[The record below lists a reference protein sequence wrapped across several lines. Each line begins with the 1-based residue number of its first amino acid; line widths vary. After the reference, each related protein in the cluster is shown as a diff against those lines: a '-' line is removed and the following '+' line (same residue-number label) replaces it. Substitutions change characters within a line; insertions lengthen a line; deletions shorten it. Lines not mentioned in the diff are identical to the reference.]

1 MLSGS
6 CLCGTVAYEISGDLG
21 PIGNCHCRTCRKAHS
36 AAFATTARVDRT
48 AFRWTKGDTVVTSF
62 ESTPGKKRHFCPR
75 CGSHLMAAWDN
86 TPYVIVR
93 VGSLDTDPGRKP
105 VVHIWT
111 SLKAPWH
118 EITDEI
124 PQFAESAPGAV
135 QAKTTTK
142 R

>member
-6 CLCGTVAYEISGDLG
+6 CLCGAVRYEISGELG

-36 AAFATTARVDRT
+36 AAFATTARVDRDS
-48 AFRWTKGDTVVTSF
+48 FRWSKGDNELASF
-62 ESTPGKKRHFCPR
+62 ESTPGKKRFFCPR
-75 CGSHLMAAWDN
+75 CGSHLMAAWDGS
-86 TPYVIVR
+86 PHVIVR
-93 VGSLDTDPGRKP
+93 VGSLDSDPGRGP

-118 EITDEI
+118 EITDKI
-124 PQFAESAPGAV
+124 PQFAEGTPAPSRV
-135 QAKTTTK
+135 DT